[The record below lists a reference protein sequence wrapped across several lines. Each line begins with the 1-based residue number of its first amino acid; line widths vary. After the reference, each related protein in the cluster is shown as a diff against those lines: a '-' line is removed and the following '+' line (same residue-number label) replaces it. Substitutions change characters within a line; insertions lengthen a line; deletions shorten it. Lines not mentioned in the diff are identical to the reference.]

1 MPPRRSASSR
11 NANANGNVKK
21 EKEVPVVVATIDD
34 ETEEMA
40 EIELSSDEEA
50 SDDECALIVLK
61 RPPVTERTVEEVE
74 V

>member
-1 MPPRRSASSR
+1 M
-11 NANANGNVKK
+11 
-21 EKEVPVVVATIDD
+21 VATIDDGDD

-74 V
+74 VNTELFSLSQQTNHTWAGYGG